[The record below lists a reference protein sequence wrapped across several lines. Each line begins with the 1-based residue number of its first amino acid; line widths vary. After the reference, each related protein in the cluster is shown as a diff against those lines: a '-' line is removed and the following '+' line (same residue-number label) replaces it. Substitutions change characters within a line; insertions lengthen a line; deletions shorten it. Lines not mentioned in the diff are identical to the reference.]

1 MKALQS
7 MQTYIEAMEE
17 ILLGIRQDL
26 KEIRLEQKQVIEK

>member
-1 MKALQS
+1 